1 MQTFKDYLAVDYTQT
16 GGDQVSYNAK
26 KRHRFTD
33 DNATEETNKK
43 FRILATLVDP
53 NNPSVTKRK
62 EKLQRHANVTA
73 PDLQSAIAK
82 AKAYYKKA
90 GYRVVDTVN
99 ATQSEETDIKE
110 RVITPAQRMKMRA
123 NFRKIRSKIKLGI
136 ARSRKKFATPE
147 KLQARAEKKARD
159 ILTLRLTKKHKKDL
173 ALGQKQSVEKQLEK
187 RKGAIKKIAKK
198 LLPILRKKDRAKFKQ
213 VTGNSSGA
221 TGAAGA

>member
-1 MQTFKDYLAVDYTQT
+1 MKTFKDYLAVDYTQT
-16 GGDQVSYNAK
+16 DGDQVSYNSK

-33 DNATEETNKK
+33 NDATEET
-43 FRILATLVDP
+43 
-53 NNPSVTKRK
+53 
-62 EKLQRHANVTA
+62 KL
-73 PDLQSAIAK
+73 
-82 AKAYYKKA
+82 
-90 GYRVVDTVN
+90 
-99 ATQSEETDIKE
+99 KE
-110 RVITPAQRMKMRA
+110 RTITPAQRMKMRA

-136 ARSRKKFATPE
+136 ARSKKKFATPE

-198 LLPILRKKDRAKFKQ
+198 LIPILRKKDRAKFKQ
-213 VTGNSSGA
+213 AFTNSSSS

>member
-1 MQTFKDYLAVDYTQT
+1 MKTFKDYLAVDYTQT
-16 GGDQVSYNAK
+16 DGDQVSYNSK

-33 DNATEETNKK
+33 NDATEETNKK

-53 NNPSVTKRK
+53 NHPSVSKRK

-73 PDLQSAIAK
+73 PDIQSAITK
-82 AKAYYKKA
+82 VKAYYKKA
-90 GYRVVDTVN
+90 GYRVIDAVN
-99 ATQSEETDIKE
+99 STQSEETDIKE

-136 ARSRKKFATPE
+136 ARSKKKFATPE

-198 LLPILRKKDRAKFKQ
+198 LLPILRKKDRAKFKKAF
-213 VTGNSSGA
+213 TNSSSS